1 MSGSCLLQPPD
12 DTNRLALYRF
22 RSGLFHILPP
32 QLRDQLSRADK
43 RRLLLR
49 VLRGYAVYYLTDDRH
64 VAGYCFIK
72 RNYLHKYAFMRL
84 GDTLINPY
92 YVCPDDRGQRLSGRM
107 LRAAIADHVTDG
119 RTLWAVVKQENI
131 PSIRILQGLNF
142 THAGFSAKGL
152 WSHRL
157 TNRKTKLLV
166 FCLGP
171 AQIQENPHD
180 LQN

>member
-12 DTNRLALYRF
+12 DINRLALYRF
-22 RSGLFHILPP
+22 RSGLLRLLPP
-32 QLRDQLSRADK
+32 PLRNQLSPADK

-49 VLRGYAVYYLTDDRH
+49 VLRGYAVYYLTDGDH

-72 RNYLHKYAFMRL
+72 RNYLHKYTFMRP

-92 YVCPDDRGQRLSGRM
+92 YVCPDDRGQRLSDRM
-107 LRAAIADHVTDG
+107 LRAAIADHAAED
-119 RTLWAVVKQENI
+119 RTLWAVVKQDNT

-142 THAGFSAKGL
+142 ALAGYSAKGL

-157 TNRKTKLLV
+157 SDRKTKLLV
-166 FCLGP
+166 FCIGP
-171 AQIQENPHD
+171 AHIQENPHD